1 MKVLDASFKAELE
14 KLCLY
19 LNDHGKVGKRGGGH
33 SDFGQGL
40 QQEKIAPIPV
50 LIIQALLMNAP
61 SLSAAADLLNMCTN
75 VMVGGDLSPLFSSG
89 RGPQPFTDSALQF
102 LIKNIDFSSLLTDRQ
117 REMEAL
123 IKIVR
128 HMPNQKLAL
137 SVICEVLNK
146 ENFLMDV
153 SPAIIELFGTVLID
167 SPCVRPKE
175 KSRMGGLGDD
185 YDYGPAESSSN
196 TPHTYGTIPSNAEVH
211 KLKVTMVKWIA
222 RVSRNK
228 GVSTDSASM
237 DCEPVDEHL
246 AAFNSAIKM
255 WGTQLSSLNLSYPKA
270 DKGYGRDEVMPT
282 LGMSR
287 DAMDIADDDGMEIK
301 DDDDDDD
308 DGESSGPSREA
319 RDGGLV
325 RMRDHG
331 MGGMMG
337 NRHERKRGGMSS
349 GLLGLGW
356 GGSSD
361 SRSKPK
367 RGLPSTAN
375 RDKFLLDTWAW
386 LASSQFDSLCD
397 SNNAEVV
404 FKGLSSLCPVVSS
417 QESSSCP
424 LLHLCMALADGLG
437 ASAIKLHEPAVAAAA
452 LLSNHDN
459 STSATFRDVTQGI
472 LLHLVCA
479 RNILHPRQLV
489 LDSRFWG
496 LCLNWIQ
503 TVTKEQETR
512 SFSKLYDVLNK
523 VLRMYSDLSTRIIS
537 FDVTIGDIKWLYKLN
552 ADLDVIWQIVESQ
565 LWSGEHTSGTGIAIM
580 NEWLTEYHDKA
591 TNLEQVMSALMPSN
605 KLCEE
610 LQSLLESSKWDTLSL
625 GNIRKLLCYPDMQ
638 NTAPSTMS
646 SLPLELV
653 RLSDWFLTCI
663 DGRLL
668 FQKFFIDRWNDDFNK
683 IPEICDEWVK
693 FCSRFATDTVTFEE
707 LAHYG
712 ELLLAEGEVET
723 LVSTAASYPSQVTEG
738 SITLPDA
745 LKITTV
751 VKQWSD
757 LRKIFNHEAK
767 IGAVLEASAA
777 HLAPS
782 VKPQLETLKTT
793 LTELCAEVRRKG
805 KWEQQT
811 TAVLA
816 KYWKE
821 NKAADVD
828 ARLVDIS
835 DELLKTMTV
844 HTDFLTWLRTQKDD
858 DGFTNRVE
866 YARGLQEM
874 NTPIELW
881 DSANGRV
888 NDKFLSMLRNV
899 RSYLHGYLYAELPS
913 ADWSFPDFINVLTS
927 VNKKTV
933 VSVICKNIEECGKKV
948 ILKALQQVVGCSA
961 AKAGLSRLVRLY
973 DTGCRSSWICRNGE
987 EMESGDAPTTSGST
1001 GIGAS
1006 VIKSYVTLRFCVEPV
1021 EDEVQE
1027 SADAMD
1033 TDAVLAALNR
1043 DEGAASWRYH
1053 SYQEL
1058 LDFQSGIVLERDMS
1072 KDTQNLRTSLLVD
1085 EETSTEDAIVDSF
1098 LTQFSWIRRLG
1109 EVLQRLH
1116 EAGHFSYFPTYNQEI
1131 SLNVPDAEYR
1141 SVVEDLETQL
1151 ESWLLCVKA
1160 VRLQY
1165 YFANFFDLKRFYGLK
1180 KLLPDETSSASIME
1194 LEGQQAIVQQ
1204 LADGLG
1210 DYICF
1215 INSNLACDTPT
1226 RMEIATGL
1234 LESWQRGRDRAELSE
1249 TGTTMTS
1256 EVTLDLIASS
1266 VNGAFA
1272 RVPRRYRPV
1281 YLDDMDQTVVADRLK
1296 RGVYVVQAVSR
1307 KEEFDMCLT
1316 LSAIHGAFPEWEN
1329 CLVCSPETSWEN
1341 VLLLLLRWHGAWANG
1356 RENGMFC
1363 LVDVESLTYGT
1374 FNLIKKLIVHMYSM
1388 FSPFLNQFDYHITH
1402 RCSTP
1407 SGAASARVGC
1417 AVVIRMWATGPNH
1430 TDEGELSLGCTIYA
1444 QSYQPRRPGR

>member
-1 MKVLDASFKAELE
+1 MLDASYKSELE
-14 KLCLY
+14 KLRNFLKH
-19 LNDHGKVGKRGGGH
+19 HGSVGKRGGGH
-33 SDFGQGL
+33 SDFGQDH
-40 QQEKIAPIPV
+40 QEKVGPVPV
-50 LIIQALLMNAP
+50 LVLQALLMNAP
-61 SLSAAADLLNMCTN
+61 SLSAAADLLNICTKA
-75 VMVGGDLSPLFSSG
+75 MIGGDLSPLFSSG
-89 RGPQPFTDSALQF
+89 RGPHPFTDSALQF

-117 REMEAL
+117 REVEAL
-123 IKIVR
+123 VKIVR
-128 HMPNQKLAL
+128 FMPNQKLAV

-146 ENFLMDV
+146 DSFLMDV
-153 SPAIIELFGTVLID
+153 CPEIVELFGTVLID

-185 YDYGPAESSSN
+185 YDYGPAESNSAA
-196 TPHTYGTIPSNAEVH
+196 PHTYGTIPSNTEIL
-211 KLKVTMVKWIA
+211 KLKATMMKWIA
-222 RVSRNK
+222 RVSRSK

-237 DCEPVDEHL
+237 DCEGVDENL
-246 AAFNSAIKM
+246 AALTDAIKM
-255 WGTQLSSLNLSYPKA
+255 WGAQLSSLNLSFPNA
-270 DKGYGRDEVMPT
+270 EKGYGRDEMMPM
-282 LGMSR
+282 LGRGR
-287 DAMDIADDDGMEIK
+287 DAMDIAAADDDDGMEVK
-301 DDDDDDD
+301 EYDDDDDDD
-308 DGESSGPSREA
+308 DGPPGYQLESRGPSREG
-319 RDGGLV
+319 RDGGRM

-337 NRHERKRGGMSS
+337 NRNERKRGGMGSSLLGFGS
-349 GLLGLGW
+349 GLLGF
-356 GGSSD
+356 GGGGIME

-367 RGLPSTAN
+367 KVKLPSTAN
-375 RDKFLLDTWAW
+375 RDRFLLDTWAW
-386 LASSQFDSLCD
+386 LASSQFESLCD

-404 FKGLSSLCPVVSS
+404 FKGLSSLCPAVSS
-417 QESSSCP
+417 QESPSCP
-424 LLHLCMALADGLG
+424 LLHLTTALADGLG

-452 LLSNHDN
+452 LLPDHAS
-459 STSATFRDVTQGI
+459 STTSATFRDVTQGI

-479 RNILHPRQLV
+479 RNISNVSTIVQ
-489 LDSRFWG
+489 DSRFWG

-503 TVTKEQETR
+503 TLSKEQETR
-512 SFSKLYDVLNK
+512 AFSKLRDVFSK
-523 VLRMYSDLSTRIIS
+523 VMRMYSDLSTRILS
-537 FDVTIGDIKWLYKLN
+537 FDVTVQQIKWLYKLN

-565 LWSGEHTSGTGIAIM
+565 LWSGAHSSGTVTGIEIM
-580 NEWLTEYHDKA
+580 NDMLTEHHDKA
-591 TNLEQVMSALMPSN
+591 TNLEQILSALMPSS
-605 KLCEE
+605 KLCG
-610 LQSLLESSKWDTLSL
+610 LVQSLLEPSQWDALTLV
-625 GNIRKLLCYPDMQ
+625 NIRKLLCYPDMQ
-638 NTAPSTMS
+638 YAVPSTMS
-646 SLPLELV
+646 SLPFQLV
-653 RLSDWFLTCI
+653 NLVDWFLTCI
-663 DGRLL
+663 EGRSL
-668 FQKFFIDRWNDDFNK
+668 FQKFFIDRWNDDFSK
-683 IPEICDEWVK
+683 ISEICDEWVK
-693 FCSRFATDTVTFEE
+693 FCSRFANDTVTFEE
-707 LAHYG
+707 LADYG

-723 LVSTAASYPSQVTEG
+723 FVSTVASYLSSQDAEG

-745 LKITTV
+745 SKIATV

-757 LRKIFNHEAK
+757 LHKIFNHEAQ

-782 VKPQLETLKTT
+782 VKPQLTSLKTT
-793 LTELCAEVRRKG
+793 LTGLCAEVRRKG
-805 KWEQQT
+805 KWEKQT

-821 NKAADVD
+821 NKAAEVD

-844 HTDFLTWLRTQKDD
+844 HADLLTWLRTQKDN

-881 DSANGRV
+881 DRANNRV
-888 NDKFLSMLRNV
+888 NDKFLANLKNV
-899 RSYLHGYLYAELPS
+899 RSYLHGYLYAELPRTE
-913 ADWSFPDFINVLTS
+913 WSFVDFINVFTS
-927 VNKKTV
+927 MNKKTV

-948 ILKALQQVVGCSA
+948 ILKALQQVLGCSA
-961 AKAGLSRLVRLY
+961 AKAGLGRLVRLY
-973 DTGCRSSWICRNGE
+973 DTACRSSWICRNSE
-987 EMESGDAPTTSGST
+987 EVESGAAPSTSSST

-1021 EDEVQE
+1021 EDEAQE
-1027 SADAMD
+1027 SVDAMD
-1033 TDAVLAALNR
+1033 TDAVLAALNH
-1043 DEGAASWRYH
+1043 DEEAASWRYH

-1085 EETSTEDAIVDSF
+1085 EETSKEDAIVDSF

-1109 EVLQRLH
+1109 EVLQKLH

-1141 SVVEDLETQL
+1141 SLVEDLEAQL
-1151 ESWLLCVKA
+1151 ESWLLCVKE

-1180 KLLPDETSSASIME
+1180 KLLTEGVSSPSSMDVA
-1194 LEGQQAIVQQ
+1194 GQPTVVEQ
-1204 LADGLG
+1204 LANGLG

-1215 INSNLACDTPT
+1215 INPNLACDSET
-1226 RMEIATGL
+1226 RKEIATGL
-1234 LESWQRGRDRAELSE
+1234 LESWQQGLDRAELSE
-1249 TGTTMTS
+1249 AGTKMTS

-1272 RVPRRYRPV
+1272 RVHRRDRRI

-1296 RGVYVVQAVSR
+1296 RGVYVVQAASQ

-1356 RENGMFC
+1356 RESGMFC

-1374 FNLIKKLIVHMYSM
+1374 LHLNSYSTSVLALPHLS
-1388 FSPFLNQFDYHITH
+1388 FHNHTLC
-1402 RCSTP
+1402 RRSTP

-1417 AVVIRMWATGPNH
+1417 
-1430 TDEGELSLGCTIYA
+1430 TIVT
-1444 QSYQPRRPGR
+1444 

>member
-1 MKVLDASFKAELE
+1 MLDASFKAELE
-14 KLCLY
+14 KLSVF
-19 LNDHGKVGKRGGGH
+19 LNHHGKVGKRGGGH
-33 SDFGQGL
+33 SDFGHGL
-40 QQEKIAPIPV
+40 LQDKVGPVPV
-50 LIIQALLMNAP
+50 LVLQALLMNAP
-61 SLSAAADLLNMCTN
+61 SLSAAADLLNTCTN
-75 VMVGGDLSPLFSSG
+75 VMVGGDLSPLYSSG
-89 RGPQPFTDSALQF
+89 RGAQPFTDSALQF
-102 LIKNIDFSSLLTDRQ
+102 LIENIDFSSLLIDRQ
-117 REMEAL
+117 REVEAL
-123 IKIVR
+123 IKIV
-128 HMPNQKLAL
+128 HYMPNQKMAV

-146 ENFLMDV
+146 ESFMMDV
-153 SPAIIELFGTVLID
+153 CPELIKLFGTVLID
-167 SPCVRPKE
+167 SPCVRPQE
-175 KSRMGGLGDD
+175 KSRTGGLGDD
-185 YDYGPAESSSN
+185 YDCGPAESSSAA
-196 TPHTYGTIPSNAEVH
+196 PHIYGTIPQNNAEVL
-211 KLKVTMVKWIA
+211 KLKATMLKWIA

-228 GVSTDSASM
+228 GVGTDSPSM
-237 DCEPVDEHL
+237 DCEGVDENL
-246 AAFNSAIKM
+246 VPLTGAIKM
-255 WGTQLSSLNLSYPKA
+255 WGAQLSSLNLSFPKA
-270 DKGYGRDEVMPT
+270 DKGYGRDEVMSM
-282 LGMSR
+282 LGR
-287 DAMDIADDDGMEIK
+287 DKDAMDITDDDGMEAMGE

-308 DGESSGPSREA
+308 ESRGPSREG
-319 RDGGLV
+319 RDGGRM

-337 NRHERKRGGMSS
+337 NRNDRKRGGMGS
-349 GLLGLGW
+349 GLLSFGW

-367 RGLPSTAN
+367 RGLPSAAN

-386 LASSQFDSLCD
+386 LASSQFESLCD
-397 SNNAEVV
+397 SHNAEAVL
-404 FKGLSSLCPVVSS
+404 KGLSSLCPAACS
-417 QESSSCP
+417 QESPSCP
-424 LLHLCMALADGLG
+424 LLHLTMALADGLG
-437 ASAIKLHEPAVAAAA
+437 ASAIKLNEPAVAASA
-452 LLSNHDN
+452 LLSNYDN
-459 STSATFRDVTQGI
+459 NITSTTFRDVTQGI

-479 RNILHPRQLV
+479 RNISQMRQLL

-503 TVTKEQETR
+503 TETKEQETR
-512 SFSKLYDVLNK
+512 SSSKLRDVLNK
-523 VLRMYSDLSTRIIS
+523 VFRMYTDLSTRILS

-552 ADLDVIWQIVESQ
+552 ADLDVIWQIVNSQ
-565 LWSGEHTSGTGIAIM
+565 LWSGEHTSGTVTGIAIM
-580 NEWLTEYHDKA
+580 NDWLTEYHDKA

-605 KLCEE
+605 KLYEW
-610 LQSLLESSKWDTLSL
+610 LQTLLEPSKWDTLTL
-625 GNIRKLLCYPDMQ
+625 VNIRKLLCYPDMP
-638 NTAPSTMS
+638 NALPSTVS
-646 SLPLELV
+646 SLPPHLV
-653 RLSDWFLTCI
+653 SHADWFLTCI
-663 DGRLL
+663 EGRIL
-668 FQKFFIDRWNDDFNK
+668 FQKFFTDRWNDDFDK

-693 FCSRFATDTVTFEE
+693 FCSRFADDTVTFEA
-707 LAHYG
+707 LADYG
-712 ELLLAEGEVET
+712 ELLLDEGEVET
-723 LVSTAASYPSQVTEG
+723 LVSTAASYLSQRAQG

-745 LKITTV
+745 SKIATV

-777 HLAPS
+777 HLAPN
-782 VKPQLETLKTT
+782 VKPLLASLKSTLK
-793 LTELCAEVRRKG
+793 ELCAEVRRKG
-805 KWEQQT
+805 KWEKQT

-821 NKAADVD
+821 NKAAEVD

-844 HTDFLTWLRTQKDD
+844 HEDLLTWLRTQKDD

-913 ADWSFPDFINVLTS
+913 AEWSFDDFINVFTS

-933 VSVICKNIEECGKKV
+933 VSVICKNIEECGKKL

-973 DTGCRSSWICRNGE
+973 DTGCRSSWICRTGE
-987 EMESGDAPTTSGST
+987 EVENGDAPPTSGST

-1006 VIKSYVTLRFCVEPV
+1006 VIKSYVTLRFCVETV

-1027 SADAMD
+1027 SVDAMD
-1033 TDAVLAALNR
+1033 TDAVLP
-1043 DEGAASWRYH
+1043 DEEHAASWRYH

-1072 KDTQNLRTSLLVD
+1072 KDIQNLRTSLLVD
-1085 EETSTEDAIVDSF
+1085 EETSKEDTIVDSF

-1109 EVLQRLH
+1109 EVLQKLH

-1141 SVVEDLETQL
+1141 SVVVEYLEAQL
-1151 ESWLLCVKA
+1151 ESWLLCVKE
-1160 VRLQY
+1160 VRLRY

-1180 KLLPDETSSASIME
+1180 KLLPEGATSSVSMDRVE
-1194 LEGQQAIVQQ
+1194 QQAIVEQ
-1204 LADGLG
+1204 LANGLG

-1215 INSNLACDTPT
+1215 INSNLACDAST
-1226 RMEIATGL
+1226 RIEVAAGL
-1234 LESWQRGRDRAELSE
+1234 LESWQRGLAGHAELLK
-1249 TGTTMTS
+1249 TGTGMKMTS
-1256 EVTLDLIASS
+1256 EITLDLIASS

-1272 RVPRRYRPV
+1272 QVPRRYRSII
-1281 YLDDMDQTVVADRLK
+1281 LDDMDQTVVADRLK

-1316 LSAIHGAFPEWEN
+1316 LSSIHGAFPEWEN

-1374 FNLIKKLIVHMYSM
+1374 YTLYTYSM
-1388 FSPFLNQFDYHITH
+1388 SILALPSLTFDYHTLC
-1402 RCSTP
+1402 RRSTP
-1407 SGAASARVGC
+1407 SGTTSARVRC
-1417 AVVIRMWATGPNH
+1417 ATVT
-1430 TDEGELSLGCTIYA
+1430 
-1444 QSYQPRRPGR
+1444 

>member
-1 MKVLDASFKAELE
+1 MLDASYKAELE
-14 KLCLY
+14 KLSVF

-40 QQEKIAPIPV
+40 QQEKVGPVPV
-50 LIIQALLMNAP
+50 LVLQALLMNAP

-75 VMVGGDLSPLFSSG
+75 VMIGGDLSPLFSSG
-89 RGPQPFTDSALQF
+89 RGPQPFTDSALQS

-117 REMEAL
+117 REVEAL
-123 IKIVR
+123 VKIVR
-128 HMPNQKLAL
+128 FMPNQKLAV

-146 ENFLMDV
+146 DSFLMDV
-153 SPAIIELFGTVLID
+153 CPEIVELFGTVLID

-185 YDYGPAESSSN
+185 YDCGTAESSSAA
-196 TPHTYGTIPSNAEVH
+196 PHTYGTIPSNAEVL
-211 KLKVTMVKWIA
+211 KLKAMMVKWIA

-228 GVSTDSASM
+228 GVSNDSASM
-237 DCEPVDEHL
+237 DCEGVDENL
-246 AAFNSAIKM
+246 AALNGAIKI
-255 WGTQLSSLNLSYPKA
+255 WGTQLSSLNLSFSKA
-270 DKGYGRDEVMPT
+270 DKSYGRDEMMPM
-282 LGMSR
+282 LGRGR
-287 DAMDIADDDGMEIK
+287 DAMDIAAADDDDGMEVK
-301 DDDDDDD
+301 EYDDDDDDD
-308 DGESSGPSREA
+308 DGPHGYQLESRGPTREG
-319 RDGGLV
+319 RDGGRM

-337 NRHERKRGGMSS
+337 NRNERKRGGMVS
-349 GLLGLGW
+349 GLLGLGSGLLGF

-375 RDKFLLDTWAW
+375 RDRFLLDTWAW
-386 LASSQFDSLCD
+386 LASSQFESLCD

-404 FKGLSSLCPVVSS
+404 FKGLSSLCPAVSS
-417 QESSSCP
+417 QESPSCP
-424 LLHLCMALADGLG
+424 LLHLTTALADGLG

-452 LLSNHDN
+452 LLPDHAS
-459 STSATFRDVTQGI
+459 STTSATFRDVTQGI

-479 RNILHPRQLV
+479 RNISQLRQLV

-503 TVTKEQETR
+503 TVTKELETR
-512 SFSKLYDVLNK
+512 SSSKLRDVLNK
-523 VLRMYSDLSTRIIS
+523 VSRMYSDLSSRILS

-552 ADLDVIWQIVESQ
+552 ADLDVIWQIVNSQ
-565 LWSGEHTSGTGIAIM
+565 LWSGEHTSGTVTGIAIM
-580 NEWLTEYHDKA
+580 NDWLTEYHDKA

-605 KLCEE
+605 KLCEW
-610 LQSLLESSKWDTLSL
+610 LQSLLEPIKWDQLTIV
-625 GNIRKLLCYPDMQ
+625 NIRKLLCYPDIQ
-638 NTAPSTMS
+638 NAIPGTTS
-646 SLPLELV
+646 SLPLQLV
-653 RLSDWFLTCI
+653 SHADWFLTCI
-663 DGRLL
+663 EGRCL

-683 IPEICDEWVK
+683 ISEICEEWVK
-693 FCSRFATDTVTFEE
+693 FCSRFANDTVTFEE
-707 LAHYG
+707 LADYG

-723 LVSTAASYPSQVTEG
+723 FVSTVASYLSSQDAEG

-745 LKITTV
+745 SKIATV

-757 LRKIFNHEAK
+757 LHKIFNHEAK

-777 HLAPS
+777 HLASS
-782 VKPQLETLKTT
+782 VKPQLTSLKTT
-793 LTELCAEVRRKG
+793 LTGLCAEVRRKG
-805 KWEQQT
+805 KWEKQT
-811 TAVLA
+811 TAVLG

-821 NKAADVD
+821 NKAAEVD

-844 HTDFLTWLRTQKDD
+844 HADLLTWLRTQKDD

-881 DSANGRV
+881 DSVNGRV

-913 ADWSFPDFINVLTS
+913 AEWSFPDFINVFTS

-933 VSVICKNIEECGKKV
+933 VSAICRNIEECGKKV

-973 DTGCRSSWICRNGE
+973 DTGCRSSWICRTGE
-987 EMESGDAPTTSGST
+987 EVESGAAPSTSSST

-1021 EDEVQE
+1021 EDEAQE
-1027 SADAMD
+1027 SVDAMD
-1033 TDAVLAALNR
+1033 TDAVLAALNH
-1043 DEGAASWRYH
+1043 DEEAASWRYH

-1085 EETSTEDAIVDSF
+1085 EESSKEDAIVDSF

-1109 EVLQRLH
+1109 EVLQKLH
-1116 EAGHFSYFPTYNQEI
+1116 EAGHFSYFPTYDQEI

-1141 SVVEDLETQL
+1141 SVVEDLEAQL
-1151 ESWLLCVKA
+1151 ESWLLCVKE

-1180 KLLPDETSSASIME
+1180 KLLTEGVSSPSSMDVA
-1194 LEGQQAIVQQ
+1194 GQPTVVEQ
-1204 LADGLG
+1204 LANGLG

-1215 INSNLACDTPT
+1215 INPNLACDSET
-1226 RMEIATGL
+1226 RKEIATGL
-1234 LESWQRGRDRAELSE
+1234 LESWQQGLDRAELSE
-1249 TGTTMTS
+1249 AGTKMTS

-1296 RGVYVVQAVSR
+1296 RGVYVVQALSR

-1356 RENGMFC
+1356 REIGMFC
-1363 LVDVESLTYGT
+1363 LVDVESLTYGK
-1374 FNLIKKLIVHMYSM
+1374 FKLITCSTSVLALPH
-1388 FSPFLNQFDYHITH
+1388 LTFDNHTTC
-1402 RCSTP
+1402 RRSTP
-1407 SGAASARVGC
+1407 SSAASARVGC
-1417 AVVIRMWATGPNH
+1417 AIVT
-1430 TDEGELSLGCTIYA
+1430 
-1444 QSYQPRRPGR
+1444 